1 MHFQNKILYVQLDN
15 KYMETKE
22 IFKPGD
28 LVILKHKEL
37 NSPIMLVVS
46 KVYNSPLKHNI
57 NNYSDIYLLGI
68 KCIWFDKQQ
77 KLQSYIFST
86 KDIILYNK

>member
-1 MHFQNKILYVQLDN
+1 
-15 KYMETKE
+15 METKE
-22 IFKPGD
+22 KFKPGY